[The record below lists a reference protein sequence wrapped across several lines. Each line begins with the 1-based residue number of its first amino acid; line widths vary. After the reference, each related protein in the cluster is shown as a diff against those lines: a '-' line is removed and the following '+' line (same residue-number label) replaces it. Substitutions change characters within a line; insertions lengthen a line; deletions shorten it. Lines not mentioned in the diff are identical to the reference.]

1 MSNKSNLPFN
11 KNNYKLMIIGVLIIF
26 MGFFIM
32 TLDNEEYGYGFLGL
46 TLGPIIVLFGFI
58 FEFFAIFLTIFAEK
72 RNKRLPFYI
81 QSPRRIQQK
90 LGRK

>member
-1 MSNKSNLPFN
+1 MSKKSNLPFN
-11 KNNYKLMIIGVLIIF
+11 NNNYKLMIIGVVIIF

-58 FEFFAIFLTIFAEK
+58 FEFFAIFYK
-72 RNKRLPFYI
+72 GK
-81 QSPRRIQQK
+81 
-90 LGRK
+90 

>member
-1 MSNKSNLPFN
+1 MSNKSNLPIN
-11 KNNYKLMIIGVLIIF
+11 KNNYKLMIICVVIIF

-58 FEFFAIFLTIFAEK
+58 FEFFAIFYK
-72 RNKRLPFYI
+72 GK
-81 QSPRRIQQK
+81 
-90 LGRK
+90 